1 MIKKLY
7 LVLFLFAITHVS
19 AHEFNPAHLVIN
31 ELNDE
36 LNTYEATWMYPY
48 KNIGTRGE
56 VIFPVFCSVESKDL
70 YYQGK
75 YINEELDLTC
85 SSTIKGSL
93 IEITKLSVLT
103 DALVTINFSNDETF
117 EGLVNNKNTS
127 ILVPNKNE
135 YLPTSYIYLGFDHLL
150 NGLDHILFVVGLMFL
165 VVGTINLIKTITAF
179 TIAHSITLGL
189 SVFNIIKLPQ
199 ATIEIMIALTIVYL
213 AAEIKNSKKYEF
225 TPWNLAFGF
234 GLLHGLGFAGA
245 LSDIGI
251 ENNEIL
257 LSLLF
262 FNIGIEIGQLV
273 LIPFIWIFIFIANN
287 YNFYKKSVV
296 FSSYFVGS
304 MGAYWVIS
312 RFINLFY

>member
-31 ELNDE
+31 ELDDE

-48 KNIGTRGE
+48 KNIGKRGE
-56 VIFPVFCSVESKDL
+56 VIFPDFCSVESKDL

>member
-7 LVLFLFAITHVS
+7 LVLFLFTITHVS

-31 ELNDE
+31 ELHDE

-56 VIFPVFCSVESKDL
+56 VIFPDICSVESKDL

-127 ILVPNKNE
+127 ILVPNKDK
-135 YLPTSYIYLGFDHLL
+135 YMPTSYIYLGFDHLL

-262 FNIGIEIGQLV
+262 FNVGIEIGQLI

>member
-7 LVLFLFAITHVS
+7 LVLFLFTITHVS
-19 AHEFNPAHLVIN
+19 AHEFNLAHLVIN
-31 ELNDE
+31 ELDDE

-48 KNIGTRGE
+48 KNIGKRGE
-56 VIFPVFCSVESKDL
+56 VIFPDFCSVESKDL

-127 ILVPNKNE
+127 ILVPNKDK
-135 YLPTSYIYLGFDHLL
+135 YMPTSYIYLGFDHLL
-150 NGLDHILFVVGLMFL
+150 NGLDHILFVIGLMFL

>member
-56 VIFPVFCSVESKDL
+56 VIFPDFCSVESKDL

-127 ILVPNKNE
+127 ILVPIKDE
-135 YLPTSYIYLGFDHLL
+135 YMPTSYIYLGFDHLL

>member
-56 VIFPVFCSVESKDL
+56 VIFPDFCSVESKDL

-117 EGLVNNKNTS
+117 E
-127 ILVPNKNE
+127 
-135 YLPTSYIYLGFDHLL
+135 
-150 NGLDHILFVVGLMFL
+150 
-165 VVGTINLIKTITAF
+165 
-179 TIAHSITLGL
+179 
-189 SVFNIIKLPQ
+189 
-199 ATIEIMIALTIVYL
+199 
-213 AAEIKNSKKYEF
+213 
-225 TPWNLAFGF
+225 
-234 GLLHGLGFAGA
+234 
-245 LSDIGI
+245 
-251 ENNEIL
+251 
-257 LSLLF
+257 LSL
-262 FNIGIEIGQLV
+262 IH
-273 LIPFIWIFIFIANN
+273 
-287 YNFYKKSVV
+287 
-296 FSSYFVGS
+296 
-304 MGAYWVIS
+304 IS
-312 RFINLFY
+312 EPTRRM

>member
-7 LVLFLFAITHVS
+7 LVLFLFAITHVG

-36 LNTYEATWMYPY
+36 LNIYEATWMYPY

-56 VIFPVFCSVESKDL
+56 VIFPDFCSVESKDL

-127 ILVPNKNE
+127 ILVPNKND

>member
-7 LVLFLFAITHVS
+7 LVLFLFNIIHVN

-56 VIFPVFCSVESKDL
+56 VIFPDFCSVESKDL

-93 IEITKLSVLT
+93 IEITKFSVLT

-257 LSLLF
+257 LSLLRTK
-262 FNIGIEIGQLV
+262 
-273 LIPFIWIFIFIANN
+273 
-287 YNFYKKSVV
+287 Y
-296 FSSYFVGS
+296 
-304 MGAYWVIS
+304 
-312 RFINLFY
+312 

>member
-7 LVLFLFAITHVS
+7 LVLFLFAIIHVS

-56 VIFPVFCSVESKDL
+56 VIFPDFCSVESKDL

-127 ILVPNKNE
+127 ILVPNKDK
-135 YLPTSYIYLGFDHLL
+135 YMPTSYIYLGFDHLL

>member
-56 VIFPVFCSVESKDL
+56 VIFPDFCSVESKDL

-85 SSTIKGSL
+85 SSTIKGSF

-103 DALVTINFSNDETF
+103 DALVTINFSNEETF

-127 ILVPNKNE
+127 ILVPNKDE

-273 LIPFIWIFIFIANN
+273 LIPFIWIFIFIANK
-287 YNFYKKSVV
+287 YDFYKKSVV

>member
-36 LNTYEATWMYPY
+36 LNTYEAIWMYPY

-56 VIFPVFCSVESKDL
+56 VIFPDFCSVESKDL

-257 LSLLF
+257 LSFLSISFFILLYS
-262 FNIGIEIGQLV
+262 QL
-273 LIPFIWIFIFIANN
+273 
-287 YNFYKKSVV
+287 
-296 FSSYFVGS
+296 
-304 MGAYWVIS
+304 
-312 RFINLFY
+312 

>member
-1 MIKKLY
+1 MIKNLY

-36 LNTYEATWMYPY
+36 LNTYEAIWMYPY

-56 VIFPVFCSVESKDL
+56 VIFPDFCSVESKDL

-127 ILVPNKNE
+127 ILVPNKND

-312 RFINLFY
+312 RFINLFN

>member
-36 LNTYEATWMYPY
+36 LNTYEAIWMYPY

-56 VIFPVFCSVESKDL
+56 VIFPDFCSVESKDL

-287 YNFYKKSVV
+287 HNFYKKSVV

>member
-7 LVLFLFAITHVS
+7 LVLLLFAITHVS

-56 VIFPVFCSVESKDL
+56 VIFPDFCSVESKDL

-273 LIPFIWIFIFIANN
+273 LIPFILSLIH
-287 YNFYKKSVV
+287 
-296 FSSYFVGS
+296 
-304 MGAYWVIS
+304 IS
-312 RFINLFY
+312 EPTRPY

>member
-1 MIKKLY
+1 
-7 LVLFLFAITHVS
+7 
-19 AHEFNPAHLVIN
+19 
-31 ELNDE
+31 
-36 LNTYEATWMYPY
+36 
-48 KNIGTRGE
+48 
-56 VIFPVFCSVESKDL
+56 
-70 YYQGK
+70 
-75 YINEELDLTC
+75 
-85 SSTIKGSL
+85 
-93 IEITKLSVLT
+93 
-103 DALVTINFSNDETF
+103 
-117 EGLVNNKNTS
+117 
-127 ILVPNKNE
+127 
-135 YLPTSYIYLGFDHLL
+135 
-150 NGLDHILFVVGLMFL
+150 
-165 VVGTINLIKTITAF
+165 
-179 TIAHSITLGL
+179 
-189 SVFNIIKLPQ
+189 
-199 ATIEIMIALTIVYL
+199 MIALTIVYL

-296 FSSYFVGS
+296 LSSYFVGS

>member
-19 AHEFNPAHLVIN
+19 AHEFNPAHLDIN

-56 VIFPVFCSVESKDL
+56 VIFPDFCSVESKDL

-127 ILVPNKNE
+127 ILVPNKDK
-135 YLPTSYIYLGFDHLL
+135 YMPTSYIYLGFDHLL

>member
-7 LVLFLFAITHVS
+7 LILFLFTITHVN

-31 ELNDE
+31 ELDDE

-56 VIFPVFCSVESKDL
+56 VIFPDFCSVESKDL

-103 DALVTINFSNDETF
+103 DALVTINFYDDETF

-127 ILVPNKNE
+127 ILVPNKDK
-135 YLPTSYIYLGFDHLL
+135 YMPTSYIYLGFDHLL

>member
-7 LVLFLFAITHVS
+7 LILFLFTITHVN

-31 ELNDE
+31 ELDDE

-56 VIFPVFCSVESKDL
+56 VIFPDICSVESKDL

-127 ILVPNKNE
+127 ILVPNKDK
-135 YLPTSYIYLGFDHLL
+135 YMPTSYIYLGFDHLL

>member
-56 VIFPVFCSVESKDL
+56 VIFPDFCSVESKDL

-85 SSTIKGSL
+85 SSTIKGSF

>member
-56 VIFPVFCSVESKDL
+56 VIFPDFCSVESKDL

-127 ILVPNKNE
+127 ILVPNKDK
-135 YLPTSYIYLGFDHLL
+135 YMPTSYIYLGFDHLL

-165 VVGTINLIKTITAF
+165 VVGTINLIKSITAF

-262 FNIGIEIGQLV
+262 FNVGIEIGQLV